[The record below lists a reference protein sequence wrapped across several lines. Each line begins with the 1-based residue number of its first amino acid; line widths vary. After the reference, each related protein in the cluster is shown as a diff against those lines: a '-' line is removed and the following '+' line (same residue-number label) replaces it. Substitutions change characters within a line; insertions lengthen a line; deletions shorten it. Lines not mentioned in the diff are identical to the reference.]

1 MQSKTLKWKLAQ
13 SIELRWWKNYL
24 GDKNPAEY
32 AAWKKQYWQNLLSK
46 IETLK
51 FTDGLE
57 ILDCGCGPAGVFMAM
72 PKNVKVDAEDPL
84 LLDYETNLA
93 HFKQSN
99 YPLINFF
106 AVPLEDFNPSKKYD
120 LIFCMNAINHVSD
133 INFCYD
139 KLCSMLKPNGQ
150 LVITI
155 DAHNHSFFKNLFR
168 AIPGDVL
175 HPHQYD
181 LNEYNQFLTSR
192 KLKIV
197 KTEKLKSEFFFNH
210 YLQVAV
216 NTK

>member
-1 MQSKTLKWKLAQ
+1 
-13 SIELRWWKNYL
+13 
-24 GDKNPAEY
+24 
-32 AAWKKQYWQNLLSK
+32 
-46 IETLK
+46 
-51 FTDGLE
+51 
-57 ILDCGCGPAGVFMAM
+57 
-72 PKNVKVDAEDPL
+72 
-84 LLDYETNLA
+84 
-93 HFKQSN
+93 
-99 YPLINFF
+99 
-106 AVPLEDFNPSKKYD
+106 
-120 LIFCMNAINHVSD
+120 
-133 INFCYD
+133 
-139 KLCSMLKPNGQ
+139 MLKPNGQ

-192 KLKIV
+192 NLKIV

>member
-24 GDKNPAEY
+24 GDKNPTEY

-57 ILDCGCGPAGVFMAM
+57 VLDCGCGPAGVFMAM
-72 PKNVKVDAEDPL
+72 PENAKVDAEDPL
-84 LLDYETNLA
+84 LLDYETNLT

-99 YPLINFF
+99 YPLIKFF

-192 KLKIV
+192 NLKIV